1 MPGEK
6 TEKPTPK
13 KRRDARKEGNVFKS
27 MEINNSISILTSLLL
42 LSVLGPGM
50 MERLKELYVYYLT
63 NGMDIFMDVSES
75 SLNMMMNVTGQ
86 KFFLITGPMVLIL
99 LVTGMSANFVQ
110 VGLLFV
116 PKTIIPKPDRINPI
130 SGFKKMVS
138 LKTLINLVKSILKV
152 AVVAVIA
159 YNSIVLLG
167 EKMGA
172 TMNFEMNYALKEGV
186 SEMRDLAVKLLIA
199 MVGISIL
206 DYAASWFEH
215 EKKLKM
221 DKQEVKDEQKN
232 TDGDPQVKSRIKNLQ
247 RQMANS
253 RMMQSVSDADVII
266 TNPTHYAVA
275 VKYDRRKGNAP
286 IVLAKGVDLIA
297 QKIKEVAKENKVS
310 IVENK
315 QLARALY
322 SSTRIGDEI
331 PQELFQG
338 VAEILAYIYSLEN
351 KKRKF

>member
-50 MERLKELYVYYLT
+50 IKGLKELYVYYFT
-63 NGMDIFMDVSES
+63 NGMDIFMDVNQS
-75 SLNMMMNVTGQ
+75 SLSMMMNVTGQ
-86 KFFLITGPMVLIL
+86 KFFLIAGPMVMIL
-99 LVTGMSANFVQ
+99 LVTGMSANFLQ
-110 VGLLFV
+110 VGFLFV
-116 PKTIIPKPDRINPI
+116 PKTVVPKPDRINPI

-138 LKTLINLVKSILKV
+138 LKTLINLIKSILKV

-159 YNSIVLLG
+159 YNSILLLG
-167 EKMGA
+167 EKMGG

-186 SEMRDLAVKLLIA
+186 GEMRGLAVKLLIA
-199 MVGISIL
+199 MVGISL
-206 DYAASWFEH
+206 FDYVASWFEH

-232 TDGDPQVKSRIKNLQ
+232 TDGDPQVKSKIKNLQ

-253 RMMQSVSDADVII
+253 RMMQSVPDADVII

-275 VKYDRRKGNAP
+275 VKYDKDKGNAP

-338 VAEILAYIYSLEN
+338 VAEILAYIYSL
-351 KKRKF
+351 KKKKGKF

>member
-1 MPGEK
+1 
-6 TEKPTPK
+6 
-13 KRRDARKEGNVFKS
+13 
-27 MEINNSISILTSLLL
+27 
-42 LSVLGPGM
+42 
-50 MERLKELYVYYLT
+50 
-63 NGMDIFMDVSES
+63 
-75 SLNMMMNVTGQ
+75 
-86 KFFLITGPMVLIL
+86 
-99 LVTGMSANFVQ
+99 
-110 VGLLFV
+110 
-116 PKTIIPKPDRINPI
+116 
-130 SGFKKMVS
+130 
-138 LKTLINLVKSILKV
+138 
-152 AVVAVIA
+152 
-159 YNSIVLLG
+159 
-167 EKMGA
+167 
-172 TMNFEMNYALKEGV
+172 
-186 SEMRDLAVKLLIA
+186 MRDLAVKLLIA